1 MENSP
6 STSHLSE
13 SLEDYL
19 EAILQITGE
28 NGVAWPRDIAR
39 VMAVSNASVTGALRA
54 LAERDLI
61 NYVPYMS
68 VTLTAKG
75 KEHAREITRRHETLR
90 GFLRDFLEV
99 EPTLADETA
108 CKMEHILSPEI
119 IQKFAR
125 LASFVQSIPCG
136 NKQWL
141 HSDGKPACGQCEI
154 CTENECQGKAPKP
167 AGN

>member
-1 MENSP
+1 MISITRE
-6 STSHLSE
+6 HVIAAAHRLF
-13 SLEDYL
+13 DYC
-19 EAILQITGE
+19 G
-28 NGVAWPRDIAR
+28 RC
-39 VMAVSNASVTGALRA
+39 
-54 LAERDLI
+54 ERLHGH
-61 NYVPYMS
+61 NYRIR

-141 HSDGKPACGQCEI
+141 FSDRKPACGQCEI
-154 CTENECQGKAPKP
+154 CNENECQGKAQN

>member
-6 STSHLSE
+6 SSPHLSE

-19 EAILQITGE
+19 EAILHITGE
-28 NGVAWPRDIAR
+28 NGVAWPRDIAKE
-39 VMAVSNASVTGALRA
+39 MAVSNASVTGALRA

-75 KEHAREITRRHETLR
+75 EEHAREITRRHETLR

-99 EPTLADETA
+99 DPTLADETA

-125 LASFVQSIPCG
+125 LAAFVKSIPCG
-136 NKQWL
+136 SKEWL
-141 HSDGKPACGQCEI
+141 WSSQKPACDLCGI
-154 CTENECQGKAPKP
+154 CKGKENDQ
-167 AGN
+167 